1 LVRDL
6 QKARKVTTNR
16 ILVINPNTGQ
26 ATTDRLLQHLPSALP
41 NGTVLTCVT
50 ARFGAPYIACE
61 ASYAVAGHALLDAWA
76 HAMADA
82 PAGEQPQRVLIGC
95 FGDPGLH
102 ALRESCAYPV
112 TGLAE
117 ASFMEASAIGS
128 FAIVTGG
135 QRWQPMLERLAM
147 VLGYAQQLRH
157 IETVP
162 QSGAQLLADP
172 EQAVGILTA
181 ACQRAASHQVKAIIL
196 GGAGLAGF
204 AALVQPAVPIPVID
218 SVHAGARAVMGS
230 ALPAPQRTSAG
241 FDVEWTGLPLAM
253 RSGLRYQPAVTNL
266 PPEK

>member
-1 LVRDL
+1 MRDL
-6 QKARKVTTNR
+6 HKARNMTAQR

-41 NGTVLTCVT
+41 QGTVLTCVT
-50 ARFGAPYIACE
+50 ARFGAAYIACE

-82 PAGEQPQRVLIGC
+82 PECEQPQRLLIGC

-147 VLGYAQQLRH
+147 SLGYAQHLQH

-172 EQAVGILTA
+172 TLAVRVLRA
-181 ACQRAASHQVKAIIL
+181 ASQRAASQGVQAIIL

-204 AALVQPAVPIPVID
+204 AALVQPSVPIPVID
-218 SVHAGARAVMGS
+218 SVHAGARVAMGS
-230 ALPAPQRTSAG
+230 ALPIAQRARAG
-241 FDVEWTGLPLAM
+241 FEAAWTGLSPAM
-253 RSGLRYQPAVTNL
+253 HSLHAAVHT
-266 PPEK
+266 P

>member
-1 LVRDL
+1 MTPSRL
-6 QKARKVTTNR
+6 
-16 ILVINPNTGQ
+16 LVINPNTGQ
-26 ATTDRLLQHLPSALP
+26 ATTERLLQHLPSALP
-41 NGTVLTCVT
+41 AKAQFSCVT

-82 PAGEQPQRVLIGC
+82 PENEQPQRVLIGC

-135 QRWQPMLERLAM
+135 QRWQPMLERLALS
-147 VLGYAQQLRH
+147 LGYAPRLQH

-172 EQAVGILTA
+172 AQAVGILSA
-181 ACQRAASHQVKAIIL
+181 ACQRAASHNVKAIIL

-204 AALVQPAVPIPVID
+204 AALVQPSVSIPVID
-218 SVHAGARAVMGS
+218 SVHAGARVVMGS
-230 ALPAPQRTSAG
+230 ALPAAQRNRAG
-241 FDVEWTGLPLAM
+241 FDVDWKGLSPAM
-253 RSGLRYQPAVTNL
+253 RSLYSAVHSS
-266 PPEK
+266 

>member
-1 LVRDL
+1 MSTPRL
-6 QKARKVTTNR
+6 
-16 ILVINPNTGQ
+16 LVINPNTGQ
-26 ATTDRLLQHLPSALP
+26 ATTERLLQHLPSAMP
-41 NGTVLTCVT
+41 AKVQFSCIT

-82 PAGEQPQRVLIGC
+82 PENEQPQRVLIGC

-102 ALRESCAYPV
+102 ALRESCAFPV

-128 FAIVTGG
+128 FAIVKGG
-135 QRWQPMLERLAM
+135 QRWQPMLERLALA
-147 VLGYAQQLRH
+147 LGYAAQLQH

-172 EQAVGILTA
+172 AQAVGILRA
-181 ACQRAASHQVKAIIL
+181 ACQHAASHNVKAIIL

-204 AALVQPAVPIPVID
+204 AALVQPSVPIPVID
-218 SVHAGARAVMGS
+218 SVHAGARVVMGA
-230 ALPAPQRTSAG
+230 ALPAAQRDSAG
-241 FDVEWTGLPLAM
+241 FDVPWKGLSPAM
-253 RSGLRYQPAVTNL
+253 HSLCATVRNT
-266 PPEK
+266 